1 MVAVVNANGAYD
13 LAIIHEHHIITEV
26 NSTWDKLSE
35 EYKTVYQKMTP
46 SMERAELSFHDQVKL
61 LGYLCLDTYQ
71 LPGDI
76 LEIGV
81 WKGKSLS
88 LMAMLCQRGTKL
100 VGVDP
105 CELRGQSE
113 EISTFLKEILPDAI
127 DATVIVEYS
136 ERAVRKVANISKS
149 YKIIH
154 IDGGHQAHN
163 VWTDFILYSGFLVKG
178 GYLVFDDYADKKSSP
193 EVKLAVDELFR
204 AGLFNN
210 FDVLGPI
217 NGFLNSFVLKKS
229 K

>member
-1 MVAVVNANGAYD
+1 MVIEPNSNGAHD
-13 LAIIHEHHIITEV
+13 LAFLKEDNVITQV
-26 NSTWDKLSE
+26 NNTWDEISE
-35 EYKTVYQKMTP
+35 EYSTVYQQMP
-46 SMERAELSFHDQVKL
+46 NPPMERSELSFHEQVKL

-88 LMAMLCQRGTKL
+88 LMARLCQRGTKII
-100 VGVDP
+100 GVDP
-105 CELRGQSE
+105 CEIKGQRE
-113 EISTFLKEILPDAI
+113 ELSVFIKEVLPDA
-127 DATVIVEYS
+127 DLTVIVEHS
-136 ERAVRKVANISKS
+136 ERAVRQVASISRS

-154 IDGGHQAHN
+154 IDGGHQAHH
-163 VWTDFILYSGFLVKG
+163 VWTDFMLYGRFLAPG
-178 GYLVFDDYADKKSSP
+178 GYLVFDDYADKNSSP
-193 EVKLAVDELFR
+193 EVKTAVDELFR
-204 AGLFNN
+204 AGLFSN